1 MVDRVL
7 FFPDKPELSGTVIDC
22 VFLDN
27 IVGYTILQ
35 GATSSNPSHQRRANG
50 ASVPGA
56 CNAPGGSVSP
66 AIDGSA
72 RGGATARS
80 EIIQSAKR
88 LHAKS
93 LANEVNNTRC
103 GADRRLRSS
112 GPRARTASITPM
124 WESSVTDHH

>member
-7 FFPDKPELSGTVIDC
+7 FFPDKPELSGIVIDY

-27 IVGYTILQ
+27 VVGYPILQ
-35 GATSSNPSHQRRANG
+35 GATSSNPSHHRRAPE
-50 ASVPGA
+50 ASENIFGQA
-56 CNAPGGSVSP
+56 GGSLVSP

-80 EIIQSAKR
+80 ETIQSAKR

-93 LANEVNNTRC
+93 LANEVNNMLVEQTDGYAAADPGHVRPRSRLC
-103 GADRRLRSS
+103 GS
-112 GPRARTASITPM
+112 PP
-124 WESSVTDHH
+124 